1 MKLLLLIRHAK
12 SSWKDTRLDDH
23 DRTLN
28 KRGEHDAPFM
38 ATVLKKKHITTD
50 LIISSTAIRA
60 LLTAKIFAKELGYKK
75 DHIIQDKGLY
85 LAELEELIEI
95 VKQLPDKNSVV
106 CLFGHNPGITS
117 FTNFLC
123 NAGIDN
129 VPTCGICAISFPFDS
144 WQEVASGNGKLDFF
158 EFPKLYFKDAED

>member
-50 LIISSTAIRA
+50 LIITSTATRA

-95 VKQLPDKNSVV
+95 VKQLPDKI
-106 CLFGHNPGITS
+106 LWFAY
-117 FTNFLC
+117 L
-123 NAGIDN
+123 
-129 VPTCGICAISFPFDS
+129 AIIRELP
-144 WQEVASGNGKLDFF
+144 ASLIFYAMPASTMCPLV
-158 EFPKLYFKDAED
+158 EFVQSAFHLTVGRR